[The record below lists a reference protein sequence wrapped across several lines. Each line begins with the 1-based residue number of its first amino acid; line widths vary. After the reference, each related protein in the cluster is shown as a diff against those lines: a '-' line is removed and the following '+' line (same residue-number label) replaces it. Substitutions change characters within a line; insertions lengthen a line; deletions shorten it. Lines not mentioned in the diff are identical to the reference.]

1 MSELIHAECSLF
13 CEFPGLQGWP
23 WALVWKLHVSR
34 EVTEAYRKGGGVVS
48 VTSSDPWSSTNTSC
62 QEPNYKERGGGVCS
76 PREWKGQDGRGFE
89 RCKERCVLPGGLR
102 FCWSESDDP
111 PPAPITP
118 IEPNYHVRPNLR
130 QHCFSIW
137 HVLLPLFGM
146 PSATYLIP
154 LDLPGLGKV
163 SACLKSLP
171 QAVPLPPPLHIFSTQ
186 LRVKARSFSSYQ
198 SPWIHFCWFISLSLS
213 LNWDLFE
220 TGARSPSPCDAGV
233 NRCSIHVL
241 TKRLM

>member
-1 MSELIHAECSLF
+1 M
-13 CEFPGLQGWP
+13 
-23 WALVWKLHVSR
+23 SR
-34 EVTEAYRKGGGVVS
+34 EVTEAYRKGGGRPLQVVTHG
-48 VTSSDPWSSTNTSC
+48 VAQTQGAAGNLITKKEE
-62 QEPNYKERGGGVCS
+62 EPVCS

-89 RCKERCVLPGGLR
+89 RCKEQCVLPRGLR
-102 FCWSESDDP
+102 ICWSESDDS

-118 IEPNYHVRPNLR
+118 IEPNYHVCPNLR

-163 SACLKSLP
+163 SAFLKSLP

-198 SPWIHFCWFISLSLS
+198 SP
-213 LNWDLFE
+213 
-220 TGARSPSPCDAGV
+220 
-233 NRCSIHVL
+233 
-241 TKRLM
+241 